1 MTMDHSDFIRPQ
13 GDSLASLAD
22 FYRVFADETRIR
34 ILCVLLDG
42 EKRVLDIARELD
54 LSHSAVSHQLQLL
67 RARRLVSFRRE
78 GKSVCYSI
86 ADEHIHSILRQGI
99 EHLEE

>member
-1 MTMDHSDFIRPQ
+1 MDHLDLILTQ
-13 GDSLASLAD
+13 GELLASLAD

-42 EKRVLDIARELD
+42 EKRVLDIANELE

-67 RARRLVSFRRE
+67 RARRLVAFRRE

-99 EHLEE
+99 EHLGE

>member
-1 MTMDHSDFIRPQ
+1 MEGWDLIRPN
-13 GDSLASLAD
+13 GDSFAPLAD
-22 FYRVFADETRIR
+22 FFRVFSDETRIR
-34 ILCVLLDG
+34 ILCELLGG
-42 EKRVLDIARELD
+42 EKRVLDIAKDLG

-78 GKSVCYSI
+78 GKNVCYSI

-99 EHLEE
+99 EHVEE

>member
-1 MTMDHSDFIRPQ
+1 MDKTVFIPL
-13 GDSLASLAD
+13 GGETLSTLAD

-34 ILCVLLDG
+34 ILCELLDG
-42 EKRVLDIARELD
+42 EKRVLDIARSLG

-86 ADEHIHSILRQGI
+86 ADEHILSILRQGI
-99 EHLEE
+99 EHVEE

>member
-1 MTMDHSDFIRPQ
+1 MDHLDLILTQ
-13 GDSLASLAD
+13 GKLLASLAD

-42 EKRVLDIARELD
+42 EKRVLDIANELE

-67 RARRLVSFRRE
+67 RARRLVAFRRE

-99 EHLEE
+99 EHLGE

>member
-1 MTMDHSDFIRPQ
+1 MDHSDLIRPQ
-13 GDSLASLAD
+13 GESLASLAD

-42 EKRVLDIARELD
+42 EKRVLDIARELG

>member
-1 MTMDHSDFIRPQ
+1 MLERSDIIRPQ
-13 GDSLASLAD
+13 GETLSSLAD
-22 FYRVFADETRIR
+22 FFRVFADETRIR
-34 ILCVLLDG
+34 ILCELLDG
-42 EKRVLDIARELD
+42 DKRVLDIAKALS

-78 GKSVCYSI
+78 GKNVCYSI

-99 EHLEE
+99 EHLDE